1 MTCFANTYS
10 ITSLEISPC
19 YHVAS
24 SLAMINEQVAKQLEQ
39 ARAEYAR
46 LEEQMSDPQV
56 ITSPQ
61 YRNITQ
67 RYAHLRDLIN
77 LGEQWEQVTSSISEE
92 EEMWET
98 EEDLREEID
107 EALEKDRTKLQQV
120 EAKFLNLAIPP
131 DPRDRKTA
139 IVEIRPGTGGDESSL
154 FAADLFR
161 MYTRFGEANGFKISL
176 LDSHPTPLGGFK
188 QITFAIEGKNAFG
201 RFRYESGVH
210 RVQRV
215 PETESAGRIHTSTA
229 SVVVLPEAEDVEV
242 NIDPNDLK
250 IDTFRSTG
258 PGGQSVNT
266 TDSAVRITH
275 IPTGLVVSCQD
286 EKSQHKN
293 KAQAM
298 RVLRSRLKD
307 RLEKEHEAE
316 LSATRRKQIGS
327 GDRSEKIRTYNFP
340 QNRVTDHRIGLTLYH
355 LHDILEGDLTAL
367 LDALRKA
374 DLEEQT
380 L

>member
-1 MTCFANTYS
+1 
-10 ITSLEISPC
+10 
-19 YHVAS
+19 
-24 SLAMINEQVAKQLEQ
+24 
-39 ARAEYAR
+39 
-46 LEEQMSDPQV
+46 MSDPEV
-56 ITSPQ
+56 ISSPE

-67 RYAHLRDLIN
+67 QYAHLRDLIN
-77 LGEQWEQVTSSISEE
+77 LGDQWEKLTSSISEE

-98 EEDLREEID
+98 EEELRGEIE
-107 EALEKDRTKLQQV
+107 EALEKDRAQLKRV
-120 EAKFLNLAIPP
+120 EAEFLNLAIPP
-131 DPRDRKTA
+131 DPRDKKPA
-139 IVEIRPGTGGDESSL
+139 IIEIRAGTGGDESSL

-161 MYTRFGEANGFKISL
+161 MYTRYAEANGYKVSL

-188 QITFAIEGKNAFG
+188 QITFAIEGKDAFG
-201 RFRYESGVH
+201 HFRYESGVH

-229 SVVVLPEAEDVEV
+229 SVVVLPEAEEVEV

-275 IPTGLVVSCQD
+275 LPTGLVVSCQD

-327 GDRSEKIRTYNFP
+327 GDRSDKIRTYNFP

-355 LHDILEGDLTAL
+355 LHDILEGDLGEL
-367 LDALRKA
+367 IDSLRRA

-380 L
+380 Q

>member
-1 MTCFANTYS
+1 MANQQ
-10 ITSLEISPC
+10 IARE
-19 YHVAS
+19 
-24 SLAMINEQVAKQLEQ
+24 LEQ

-46 LEEQMSDPQV
+46 LEKQMSDPEV
-56 ITSPQ
+56 ISSPE

-67 RYAHLRDLIN
+67 QYAHLRDLIN
-77 LGEQWEQVTSSISEE
+77 LGDQWEKLTSSISEE

-98 EEDLREEID
+98 EEELRGEIE
-107 EALEKDRTKLQQV
+107 EALENDRAQLKRV
-120 EAKFLNLAIPP
+120 EAEFLNLAIPP
-131 DPRDRKTA
+131 DPRDKKTA
-139 IVEIRPGTGGDESSL
+139 IIEIRAGTGGDESSL

-161 MYTRFGEANGFKISL
+161 MYTRYAEANGYKVSL

-188 QITFAIEGKNAFG
+188 QITFAIEGKDAFG

-229 SVVVLPEAEDVEV
+229 SVVVLPEAEEVEV

-275 IPTGLVVSCQD
+275 LPTGLVVSCQD

-327 GDRSEKIRTYNFP
+327 GDRSDKIRTYNFP

-355 LHDILEGDLTAL
+355 LHDILEGDLGEL
-367 LDALRKA
+367 IDSLRRA

-380 L
+380 Q